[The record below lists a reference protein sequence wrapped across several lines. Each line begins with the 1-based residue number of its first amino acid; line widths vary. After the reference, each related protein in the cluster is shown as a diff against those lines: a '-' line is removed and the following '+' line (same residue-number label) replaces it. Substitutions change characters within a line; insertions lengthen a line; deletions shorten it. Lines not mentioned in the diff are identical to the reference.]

1 MGNHC
6 SVCSATN
13 QTCVP
18 LYSSNT
24 SEIPLGR
31 EALHWVDPHVQ
42 HPLQL
47 LLFVLGIK
55 SVGDRSVHCN
65 ETTTLSKALLEAD
78 AVHCPVRGEK
88 KAYCKMLL
96 HAAKYPHC
104 AVNGLLVAEKVKE
117 KKKDSHSA
125 PILCVDCVPLFHG
138 TLALA
143 PMLEVALTLIDTW
156 CKENRYVIAGY
167 YQANERTKDFRPNQ
181 VAEKVAARISENFSE
196 AAIVMVDNSRLTMSC
211 FEPIVLIYD
220 HHENKWKS
228 RDVNTDCFEDW
239 LEAQKITSA
248 LLEGRSYENLIDF
261 DNHLDDLRNDWTN
274 PVINKSVL
282 DLC

>member
-1 MGNHC
+1 MPI
-6 SVCSATN
+6 
-13 QTCVP
+13 Q
-18 LYSSNT
+18 LT
-24 SEIPLGR
+24 S
-31 EALHWVDPHVQ
+31 Q
-42 HPLQL
+42 
-47 LLFVLGIK
+47 
-55 SVGDRSVHCN
+55 
-65 ETTTLSKALLEAD
+65 
-78 AVHCPVRGEK
+78 
-88 KAYCKMLL
+88 AYCKMLL

-104 AVNGLLVAEKVKE
+104 AVNGLLVAEKTKE
-117 KKKDSHSA
+117 KKKDSHHD
-125 PILCVDCVPLFHG
+125 PVLCVDCVPLFHG

-156 CKENRYVIAGY
+156 CKENNYVIAGY
-167 YQANERTKDFRPNQ
+167 YQANERTKDSRPNQ

-196 AAIVMVDNSRLTMSC
+196 AAIVMVDSSRLKMSC
-211 FEPIVLIYD
+211 IEPIVLIYD

-228 RDVNTDCFEDW
+228 REVTCDSFEDW
-239 LEAQKITSA
+239 SEAQKITSA

>member
-1 MGNHC
+1 M
-6 SVCSATN
+6 
-13 QTCVP
+13 P
-18 LYSSNT
+18 IIL
-24 SEIPLGR
+24 
-31 EALHWVDPHVQ
+31 
-42 HPLQL
+42 
-47 LLFVLGIK
+47 
-55 SVGDRSVHCN
+55 
-65 ETTTLSKALLEAD
+65 TTQ
-78 AVHCPVRGEK
+78 
-88 KAYCKMLL
+88 AYCKMLL

-104 AVNGLLVAEKVKE
+104 AVNGLLVAEKVKDN
-117 KKKDSHSA
+117 KKDHST
-125 PILCVDCVPLFHG
+125 PVICVDCVPLFHG

-156 CKENRYVIAGY
+156 CKENRYFIAGY

-181 VAEKVAARISENFSE
+181 VAEKVAARIAENFGE
-196 AAIVMVDNSRLTMSC
+196 TAIVMVDNSRLTMSC

-228 RDVNTDCFEDW
+228 RDVNHDCFEDW
-239 LEAQKITSA
+239 VEAQKITSA
-248 LLEGRSYENLIDF
+248 LLEGRSYEHLIDF